1 MFKRVTIA
9 TFVIFL
15 ACLFVISTVV
25 LGGCSESVCEADD
38 DDSAADDDDSSV
50 ADDDD
55 SSVTDDDDSAADDDD
70 SAGDDDDSAE

>member
-1 MFKRVTIA
+1 MFKRVNIA
-9 TFVIFL
+9 TFVTFL
-15 ACLFVISTVV
+15 VSLFAISTVV
-25 LGGCSESVCEADD
+25 LGGCP
-38 DDSAADDDDSSV
+38 SAEVDDDDSSV